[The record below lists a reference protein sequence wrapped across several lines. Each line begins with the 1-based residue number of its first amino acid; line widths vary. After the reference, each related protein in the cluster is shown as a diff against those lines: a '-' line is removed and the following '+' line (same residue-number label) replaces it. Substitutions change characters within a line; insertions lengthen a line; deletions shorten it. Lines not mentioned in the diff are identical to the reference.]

1 VNVVIIFPP
10 SSFDNET
17 SEERK
22 RIHTAL
28 RVCAEQAGLTGD
40 VVLVWQDQHGTT
52 KFIAPPQQHP
62 FFQILKFEQLYAQVN
77 HTITC

>member
-1 VNVVIIFPP
+1 
-10 SSFDNET
+10 
-17 SEERK
+17 
-22 RIHTAL
+22 
-28 RVCAEQAGLTGD
+28 VCAEQAGLTGD